1 MQVGD
6 IVRVGDLPK
15 GSRAKTLKIGVVY
28 QIADDID
35 QDALRRRVYAVKPD
49 NTLSTAAVM
58 IESRG
63 MLKLESLTSHKAEIP
78 VEDEDS
84 ELALEDQLE
93 AALDQAESAEAEL
106 EKVKA
111 ESNAH
116 LKALFKSERTLHKAR
131 ELLKVAVR
139 DESYDKHCAT
149 EDHSEGCTCGKNEWF
164 KAWSDFVSEE

>member
-15 GSRAKTLKIGVVY
+15 GSRAKTLKIGAVY

-49 NTLSTAAVM
+49 NTLSTAAIM

-63 MLKLESLTSHKAEIP
+63 MLKLESLPSRKAEIP
-78 VEDEDS
+78 VEEESDPS
-84 ELALEDQLE
+84 LEAQLE
-93 AALDQAESAEAEL
+93 AALEQAESVEAEL

>member
-15 GSRAKTLKIGVVY
+15 GSRAKTLKIGAVY

-49 NTLSTAAVM
+49 NTLSTAAIM

-63 MLKLESLTSHKAEIP
+63 MLKLESLPSRKAEIP
-78 VEDEDS
+78 VVEEDADPS
-84 ELALEDQLE
+84 LEAQLE
-93 AALDQAESAEAEL
+93 AALEQAESAEAEL
-106 EKVKA
+106 EKVKV

-116 LKALFKSERTLHKAR
+116 LKALLKSERSLHLAKQ
-131 ELLKVAVR
+131 LLKVAIR
-139 DESYDKHCAT
+139 DPSYDMACVSD
-149 EDHSEGCTCGKNEWF
+149 DHGEFCNCGKNEWF
-164 KAWSDFVSEE
+164 KVWSDFVSEE